1 MLFFVIPGHSHP
13 LFLDVKHEDRQ
24 LVKRNKIK
32 NVKIDFFIL
41 S

>member
-1 MLFFVIPGHSHP
+1 FSFIPKQSQP
-13 LFLDVKHEDRQ
+13 PFLDVKHEDKQ
-24 LVKRNKIK
+24 HIKINKIK